1 MNSLTKNVKY
11 IQQLNKELKKAK
23 KILINNLEKL
33 NIKNSEINRYKEQFL
48 IDLKQDNI
56 ELSEIYIPE
65 ITTLLNE
72 IKNFD
77 INTTIDIN
85 NHKKQYKKHHINLKT
100 KFIKHWYPPKYGPS
114 YVLNIKFNEEEKVEK
129 IIFQKINI

>member
-1 MNSLTKNVKY
+1 MNSIPESIRY

-23 KILINNLEKL
+23 KQLISSLEQL
-33 NIKNSEINRYKEQFL
+33 NITNSEINRYKEQFL
-48 IDLKQDNI
+48 VDLKQDNI
-56 ELSEIYIPE
+56 ELSDIYIPE
-65 ITTLLNE
+65 ITTLINN
-72 IKNFD
+72 IKELD

-85 NHKKQYKKHHINLKT
+85 EHKKQYKKHYINLKT
-100 KFIKHWYPPKYGPS
+100 NFIKHWYPPKYGPS

>member
-48 IDLKQDNI
+48 IDLKRDNI

-72 IKNFD
+72 IKDFD

-100 KFIKHWYPPKYGPS
+100 KFIKH
-114 YVLNIKFNEEEKVEK
+114 
-129 IIFQKINI
+129 

>member
-1 MNSLTKNVKY
+1 MNSIPESIRY

-23 KILINNLEKL
+23 KQLISSLEQL
-33 NIKNSEINRYKEQFL
+33 NITNSEINRYKEQFL

-56 ELSEIYIPE
+56 ELSDIYIPE
-65 ITTLLNE
+65 ITTLINN
-72 IKNFD
+72 IKELD

-85 NHKKQYKKHHINLKT
+85 EHKKQYKKHYINLKT
-100 KFIKHWYPPKYGPS
+100 NFIKHWYPPKYGPS